1 MIEDMELQR
10 VQAFLTGAADEMVEF
25 VQALSSAESPSRSSE
40 DQRGVQAQVSDLLES
55 LDFRVRLLKGREFG
69 GAIFAVPRE
78 RQKHQ
83 PAQLLLGHTDT
94 VWPLGTLATMP
105 VVHDRDAGVLRG
117 PGVFDMKGGLA
128 VGLYALRALREVGL
142 QPTVSPVV
150 FFNADEE
157 IGSPESERSIV
168 RLARRVCRV
177 LVLEPALGAEEG
189 TIKTE
194 RRGVGQFQIR
204 VIGKSAHSG
213 LDPRKGASAIQEL
226 AVVIQALHSMKDL
239 DAGLSVNVG
248 EIRGG
253 TRANVVAAEAQAVVD
268 VRVKTM
274 EQAAEISERI
284 RSLDAVTPGTRL
296 EISGAV
302 DRPPMEFTPGNRAL
316 WAATEAAG
324 RRLGVE
330 LTRGVS
336 GGASDGNLTSPITAT
351 IDGLGAV
358 GDGAHAAHEFLH
370 TERLPERAGVVA
382 QLLML
387 PAELPDQ

>member
-1 MIEDMELQR
+1 MIDDSGLER
-10 VQAFLTGAADEMVEF
+10 IGAYLAEATEEMVGF
-25 VQALSSAESPSRSSE
+25 VEALATAESPSRSRE
-40 DQRGVQAQVSDLLES
+40 AQREVQAQVAHFLGE
-55 LDFRVRLLKGREFG
+55 LDFRVRLLEGRAFG
-69 GAIFAVPRE
+69 GALFAVPNDRS
-78 RQKHQ
+78 KHRA
-83 PAQLLLGHTDT
+83 AQLLLGHTDT
-94 VWPLGTLATMP
+94 VWPMGTLSTMP
-105 VVHDRDAGVLRG
+105 VSHDRGDGVLRG

-128 VGLYALRALREVGL
+128 VGLYALRALREAGL
-142 QPTVSPVV
+142 SPTVTPVV
-150 FFNADEE
+150 FLNADEE

-168 RLARRVCRV
+168 RLARCVTRV

-226 AVVIQALHSMKDL
+226 AIVIQALHAMKDL
-239 DAGLSVNVG
+239 DAGVSVNVG

-253 TRANVVAAEAQAVVD
+253 TRANVVAAEAHAIVD
-268 VRVKTM
+268 VRVSTM
-274 EQAAEISERI
+274 EQAAEISDQI

-296 EISGAV
+296 EVSGGV
-302 DRPPMEFTPGNRAL
+302 DRPPMEFTPGNEAL
-316 WAATEAAG
+316 WRATHAAG
-324 RRLGVE
+324 KRLGVE

-336 GGASDGNLTSPITAT
+336 GGASDGNLTSPITPT

-358 GDGAHAAHEFLH
+358 GDGAHAAHEFLY
-370 TERLPERAGVVA
+370 TARLPERAGIVA

-387 PAELPDQ
+387 PAELPAP

>member
-1 MIEDMELQR
+1 MIDDSSLEE
-10 VQAFLTGAADEMVEF
+10 VGAYLAGATDEMVEF
-25 VQALSSAESPSRSSE
+25 VESLAKAESPSRSKE
-40 DQRGVQAQVSDLLES
+40 AQRDVQAQVAALLGEM
-55 LDFRVRLLKGREFG
+55 DFRVRVFEGGDFG
-69 GAIFAVPRE
+69 GAVFAAPRE
-78 RQKHQ
+78 RPKHAA
-83 PAQLLLGHTDT
+83 AQLLLGHTDT
-94 VWPLGTLATMP
+94 VWPIGTLSTMP
-105 VVHDRDAGVLRG
+105 VVHDREAGVLRG

-128 VGLYALRALREVGL
+128 VGLYALRALRAVGL
-142 QPTVSPVV
+142 NPTVTPVV

-168 RLARRVCRV
+168 RLARCMSRV
-177 LVLEPALGAEEG
+177 LVLEPALGADEG

-226 AVVIQALHSMKDL
+226 AVVIQALHGMKDL
-239 DAGLSVNVG
+239 EAGLSVNVG

-253 TRANVVAAEAQAVVD
+253 TRANVVAAEAHAVVD
-268 VRVKTM
+268 VRVSTM
-274 EQAAEISERI
+274 AQAAEISDQI

-296 EISGAV
+296 EISGCV
-302 DRPPMEFTPGNRAL
+302 DRPPMEFTAGNEAL
-316 WAATEAAG
+316 WHATHAAG
-324 RRLGVE
+324 QRIGVE

-336 GGASDGNLTSPITAT
+336 GGASDGNLTSPITPT

-358 GDGAHAAHEFLH
+358 GDGAHAAHEFLRTAH
-370 TERLPERAGVVA
+370 LPERAAIVA

-387 PAELPDQ
+387 PAELTTP